1 MLALIY
7 PYREPGRGR
16 SGSRS
21 PNPVDVGLW
30 ASLLVLAVWTAMRVA
45 SSFLQG
51 RLDGEGAMAALL
63 LVGVLHALVR
73 TRRSAG
79 RAPRSR
85 RTA

>member
-21 PNPVDVGLW
+21 PNPIDLGLW
-30 ASLLVLAVWTAMRVA
+30 ASLLVLAGWTALRVA
-45 SSFLQG
+45 SSFLQ
-51 RLDGEGAMAALL
+51 RHLDGEGAMAALL
-63 LVGVLHALVR
+63 LVGVLHALAR

-79 RAPRSR
+79 RAPQSR
-85 RTA
+85 RAA